1 MFKLIENNGTF
12 YLMLPYRG
20 KETEPRRYGE
30 VWHYGLNRADAINNV
45 QTYSSTYNYVE
56 KGDVELKLRLSEY
69 MLLSNNLL
77 KKGIIYDN
85 RHDRFI
91 ICSNGMK
98 IRSFKTLDEY
108 YIHKINDTQER
119 QFYDVQ

>member
-20 KETEPRRYGE
+20 KETEPRTYSAI
-30 VWHYGLNRADAINNV
+30 WHYGTNRVDAINNI
-45 QTYSSTYNYVE
+45 QTYSSTYKYVE
-56 KGDVELKLRLSEY
+56 KGDVEFKLRLSEY
-69 MLLSNNLL
+69 ILLSNNLL

-85 RHDRFI
+85 RNDRFI
-91 ICSNGMK
+91 TCSNSMK

-108 YIHKINDTQER
+108 YTHKTNDTQER
-119 QFYDVQ
+119 